1 MLIAVAVI
9 LLLPLR
15 GSAQEATLSGS
26 VTDASGGVLPGV
38 TVTALHEASGNTF
51 VAVTDARGAFRL
63 PLRTGN
69 YNITVELAGFTTVN
83 RRLELAVG
91 QQVVANLQ
99 LSPST
104 IQETITVTGEAPL
117 LDVRQSSVGGNVD
130 VRQMQE
136 LPINGR
142 NWLQL
147 TMLAPGART
156 NAVQDA
162 PTPREGTSSAYQL
175 NVDGQ
180 QVSDVLSSSGSAQPR
195 FSRDAIAEF
204 EVITNR
210 FDATQGRTSGI
221 QVNAITKSGTNI
233 FAGTVSGYFRDDRFK
248 GEDFV
253 ARRVLPYSN
262 QQVSATFG
270 GPFKRDRAHF
280 FAYYEHER
288 EPLNL
293 VFTSPWP
300 KFNVD
305 LTDTRTELKYG
316 GRIDVQFSSS
326 QRLMLKGSRWEH
338 RFPFHLPRFQPGAT
352 LHPSGVAGGFHSAD
366 QYWVSHTKTF
376 GSRAVN
382 EIQGG
387 YAPLHF
393 DFDMYARFGQIG
405 SPSGKAA
412 QARVASA
419 ARAPGLL
426 IPLDGDPPLI
436 LLRGYTLGTPNDYPQ
451 NIGQD
456 MYQIRDNFSTV
467 VNARGQHEIKLGGE
481 YMYQMHHLF
490 WDQLEHATLDAT
502 GGPVPENIEELIPD
516 WTDWRTWNIAAL
528 SPVTRFYRKSFGSYI
543 IYNPRDTFAAWFQDN
558 WSITSRL
565 TLNLGIRYDV
575 SLGSIGDRVGELL
588 PFRTR
593 DRIKSDLGN
602 VAPRLGFAY
611 TLPDTKTIIRGGW
624 GRYYAEPLDNPVH
637 WTQMSIQTV
646 VPTTLNDGRPNFA
659 ADPYNGQIPSR
670 DGILAS
676 GARRDLAGN
685 MILGNADDEY
695 HTMYSNQASIGVQ
708 RQFGTTMAVEADYAW
723 TGTRRDVFTRNLNL
737 AYNPA
742 TRANYP
748 FSDISRLP
756 YPNFGLVPT
765 YYSEGWSN
773 YHGLQTAFTKR
784 LSNSWQASATYTLAG
799 FWDTT
804 SAPKVGFE
812 VAPDLGGDYTLA
824 VTDQRHRAVF
834 NGIWQLPYDFQLSG
848 LYFYGSG
855 ARFGRSY
862 GADLRGVGVSGENR
876 LRPDGTIV
884 PRNEFVGKPIHR
896 VDLRIQRRFKL
907 GAALP
912 STASPRCSTCS
923 TTRTTGPT
931 RRWKSPPP
939 SEDRRRTTT
948 WRTSRGWRSSGSASP
963 SDVSEEREACR

>member
-1 MLIAVAVI
+1 MRLTVVRMLLTVAV
-9 LLLPLR
+9 LLALPPGAL
-15 GSAQEATLSGS
+15 AQEATLSGS
-26 VTDASGGVLPGV
+26 ITDSTGGVLPGV

-51 VAVTDARGAFRL
+51 VAVTDARGAYRL
-63 PLRTGN
+63 PLRTGT
-69 YNITVELAGFTTVN
+69 YTITVELQGFATLT

-91 QQVVANLQ
+91 QQAVASLEMA
-99 LSPST
+99 PT
-104 IQETITVTGEAPL
+104 AVQESVTVTGEAPL

-136 LPINGR
+136 LPLNGR

-221 QVNAITKSGTNI
+221 QVNAVTKSGTNRYS
-233 FAGTVSGYFRDDRFK
+233 GTVSGYFRDDRYK
-248 GEDFV
+248 AADFV
-253 ARRVLPYSN
+253 AKRVLPYSN
-262 QQVSATFG
+262 QQVGATFG
-270 GPFKRDRAHF
+270 GPIRKDRAHF
-280 FAYYEHER
+280 FGFYENER

-293 VFTSPWP
+293 VFTGPWP
-300 KFNVD
+300 SFNVD
-305 LTDTRTELKYG
+305 VTDTRKEIKYG
-316 GRIDVQFSSS
+316 ARIDMQFSSS

-338 RFPFHLPRFQPGAT
+338 EFPFHLPRFQPGAT
-352 LHPSGVAGGFHSAD
+352 LHPSGVGGGFHSAD
-366 QYWVSHTKTF
+366 QYWVSHTKTI
-376 GSRAVN
+376 GNRAVN
-382 EIQGG
+382 ELQSG
-387 YAPLHF
+387 YGPLHF
-393 DFDMYARFGQIG
+393 DFDMYGRFGVARQ
-405 SPSGKAA
+405 PSGKTA
-412 QARVASA
+412 QARIA
-419 ARAPGLL
+419 AAPAAPGLL
-426 IPLDGDPPLI
+426 IPLDGAPPQI
-436 LLRGYTLGTPNDYPQ
+436 LLRGYSLGTPNDYPQ

-467 VNARGQHEIKLGGE
+467 INAAGQHEIKFGGE

-490 WDQLEHATLDAT
+490 WDQLEHGTIDAQ
-502 GGPVPENIEELIPD
+502 GGPIPANIEELFPV
-516 WTDWRTWNIAAL
+516 WNDWRTWNIEAL
-528 SPVTRFYRKSFGSYI
+528 SPITRFYRKSFGSYI
-543 IYNPRDTFAAWFQDN
+543 IYNPRDTVATWFQDN

-588 PFRTR
+588 PFRTQ
-593 DRIKSDLGN
+593 DRIKSDLWN
-602 VAPRLGFAY
+602 MAPRLGFAY

-670 DGILAS
+670 DAILAS

-685 MILGNADDEY
+685 MIPGNGKGEY
-695 HTMYSNQASIGVQ
+695 HTMYSNQASIGFQ
-708 RQFGTTMAVEADYAW
+708 RQFGQAMAVEADYAW
-723 TGTRRDVFTRNLNL
+723 TGSRRDVFVRNSNL
-737 AYNPA
+737 SYNPV

-748 FSDISRLP
+748 FNEVSRLP

-765 YYSEGWSN
+765 YYSAGRSD
-773 YHGLQTAFTKR
+773 YHGLQTVFTKR
-784 LSNSWQASATYTLAG
+784 FSDNWQASATYTFAG
-799 FWDTT
+799 FWDATA
-804 SAPKVGFE
+804 APSVGFE
-812 VAPDLGGDYTLA
+812 VAPDLGGEYTLGF
-824 VTDQRHRAVF
+824 TDQRHRAVV
-834 NGIWQLPYDFQLSG
+834 NGIWQLPYGFQLSG

-855 ARFGRSY
+855 ARFSTVY
-862 GADLRGVGVSGENR
+862 GADLRGVGVGGENR
-876 LRPDGTIV
+876 LRPNGTIV
-884 PRNEFVGKPIHR
+884 PRNNFVGKPVHR
-896 VDLRIQRRFKL
+896 FDMRVQRRFAIRGRL
-907 GAALP
+907 GVDGMFEVFNLLNHANFGSYTTVEVSAAYGRP
-912 STASPRCSTCS
+912 SQNTNVAYQPRMAQFGFRFSF
-923 TTRTTGPT
+923 
-931 RRWKSPPP
+931 
-939 SEDRRRTTT
+939 
-948 WRTSRGWRSSGSASP
+948 
-963 SDVSEEREACR
+963 